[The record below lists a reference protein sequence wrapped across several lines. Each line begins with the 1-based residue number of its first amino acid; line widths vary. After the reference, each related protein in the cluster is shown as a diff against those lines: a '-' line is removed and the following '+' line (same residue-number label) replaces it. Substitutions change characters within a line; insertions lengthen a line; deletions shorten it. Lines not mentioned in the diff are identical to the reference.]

1 MTAPTLKI
9 SELEL
14 ASSLQGGEY
23 IPVVQNGVT
32 VKVPVSEIMGQD
44 MIPVVNKSGVAISRG
59 NLVMA
64 AGSDGN
70 SGKIKAAKSAVDTNP
85 MFIIGIA
92 KADIADNA
100 TGLITTF
107 GEITSVDCDGSVVGE
122 TWVDGD
128 VLYPHPTIAGGLT
141 KGTHTI
147 ELPIAMVL
155 SAGNNGVIF
164 VRR

>member
-9 SELEL
+9 SELAL
-14 ASSLQGGEY
+14 AAHLQGDEY
-23 IPVVQNGVT
+23 IPIVQNGVT
-32 VKVPVSEIMGQD
+32 VKVPVSEVMGQD
-44 MIPVVNKSGVAISRG
+44 MIPVVNKSGVTIAKG
-59 NLVMA
+59 DLVMA

-70 SGKIKAAKSAVDTNP
+70 SGKIKGAKSATNTNP
-85 MFIIGIA
+85 IFIIGIA
-92 KADIADNA
+92 KASIANNA
-100 TGLITTF
+100 TGLVTTF
-107 GEITSVDCDGSVVGE
+107 GEIIGIDCDGSVVSE